1 MFSSPP
7 RKHKRFFVFDF
18 EFHIQCLEILLQ
30 NVKKPKFLIIIK
42 AVIVVVKVVVGV
54 VVSSNSGS
62 SLIKEINQT
71 FRQVV
76 VVV

>member
-1 MFSSPP
+1 
-7 RKHKRFFVFDF
+7 
-18 EFHIQCLEILLQ
+18 LQ

>member
-1 MFSSPP
+1 
-7 RKHKRFFVFDF
+7 
-18 EFHIQCLEILLQ
+18 LQ

-42 AVIVVVKVVVGV
+42 AVIVLVKVVVGV

-76 VVV
+76 VVVV